1 MRQAVNSGLSGLSE
15 LTPPAT
21 VAPPGLPGLTPA
33 VTPLVPR
40 SEAPTLRTVPP
51 AGRRPLEGLGALEHP
66 RFLGAP
72 PRSRAWSVALRV
84 SVPVA
89 LLLGWWLGARAGV
102 IPPAVLAS
110 PEEVGRAFV
119 ELQESGQLS
128 SFLRASLSRA
138 ALGVSIGV
146 SAGLLLGVLAGLTAR
161 GEDLVDPT
169 MQMLRSVPFLAL
181 VPLLIS
187 WFGIGEQFKV
197 VLIACSSTFPMYAYT
212 YLGVRGVDR
221 KVIEA
226 ARGFGLRGPR
236 LLVQVILPG
245 ALPNLLMALR
255 ICLALSVVGLIA
267 AEQIGTSEGIGY
279 LVLLAK
285 QYYRP
290 DYMLLCVLLYAALG
304 MTFDAGIRF
313 LERTVMPWRRL
324 STIR

>member
-1 MRQAVNSGLSGLSE
+1 V
-15 LTPPAT
+15 
-21 VAPPGLPGLTPA
+21 TPA
-33 VTPLVPR
+33 VPPSALA
-40 SEAPTLRTVPP
+40 SEAPTLRSVPP
-51 AGRRPLEGLGALEHP
+51 LRPAGELAGLEPP
-66 RFLGAP
+66 RFLGP
-72 PRSRAWSVALRV
+72 RPRSRGWSIARRF
-84 SVPVA
+84 SVPV
-89 LLLGWWLGARAGV
+89 LLLLAWWYGSHAGL

-110 PEEVGRAFV
+110 PGDVGGALL
-119 ELQESGQLS
+119 ELQQSGQLA

-138 ALGVSIGV
+138 ALGVTLGI
-146 SAGLLLGVLAGLTAR
+146 SAGLLLGTMAGLSAR

-187 WFGIGEQFKV
+187 WFGIDEQFKI
-197 VLIACSSTFPMYAYT
+197 VLIACSSTFPMYAYA
-212 YLGVRGVDR
+212 YLGIRGVDR
-221 KVIEA
+221 KIIEA
-226 ARGFGLRGPR
+226 ARGFGLGGWR
-236 LLVQVILPG
+236 LLVQVILAG

-267 AEQIGTSEGIGY
+267 AEQVGTTQGIGY

-304 MTFDAGIRF
+304 LTFDAFISL